1 MKTSG
6 QIYVTHLMLITF
18 LPSNGVKL
26 VYFLRAVF
34 ETDDQYSQF
43 EENGGNGKLD

>member
-6 QIYVTHLMLITF
+6 HMYVIQLMLITF

-26 VYFLRAVF
+26 VYFLWAIF
-34 ETDDQYSQF
+34 ETDDQYSQY